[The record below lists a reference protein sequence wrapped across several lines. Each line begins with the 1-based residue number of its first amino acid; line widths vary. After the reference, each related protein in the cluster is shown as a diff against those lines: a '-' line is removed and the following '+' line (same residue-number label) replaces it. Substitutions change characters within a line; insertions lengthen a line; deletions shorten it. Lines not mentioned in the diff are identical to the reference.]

1 MIIHKK
7 RKLNTHLQAGFVCRT
22 NSSQNKKKVDN
33 NFDELSEV
41 GGGGGG
47 GGGGGS
53 SDDTL
58 RPHKVNLHGK
68 SRISLSSA
76 RASAGKDIGKLIVEY
91 ST

>member
-7 RKLNTHLQAGFVCRT
+7 RKLSTHLQAGFVCRT

-41 GGGGGG
+41 GGGS
-47 GGGGGS
+47 GGS